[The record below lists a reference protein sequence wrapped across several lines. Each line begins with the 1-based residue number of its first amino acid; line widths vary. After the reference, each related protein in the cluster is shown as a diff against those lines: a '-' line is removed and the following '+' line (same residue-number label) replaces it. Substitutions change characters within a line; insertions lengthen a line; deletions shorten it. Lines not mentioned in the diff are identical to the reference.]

1 MTDDL
6 EKMPSGGARKLSP
19 VGLVIAIGM
28 IFMALAFTACGGSDD
43 SGSDAGGTGGDAPAS
58 DSGGSGDSADSG
70 GDADS
75 DGGGEGE
82 ADQDT
87 LAALI
92 AAGNRVNEISRYQV
106 EFKIEISGQP
116 TQVGFINVDGENTH
130 MQFAELELIS
140 VDGVTYINVG
150 GSWQELP
157 TAAGAGAVANSPF
170 SPQTVTSNLED
181 LEALNASGV
190 EIVDAGTVDVPGGTC
205 HAYTMTIDSEPGN
218 ATFCLDEDSGILR
231 QMVITEAA
239 TNTTVTMTFS
249 YEDMAVT
256 AP

>member
-1 MTDDL
+1 MQQQGFT
-6 EKMPSGGARKLSP
+6 PQQVAGFTSGPATYSPEVINEVMGLTPGQDQAFLGGQAR
-19 VGLVIAIGM
+19 
-28 IFMALAFTACGGSDD
+28 
-43 SGSDAGGTGGDAPAS
+43 
-58 DSGGSGDSADSG
+58 
-70 GDADS
+70 
-75 DGGGEGE
+75 
-82 ADQDT
+82 
-87 LAALI
+87 AALI

>member
-1 MTDDL
+1 M
-6 EKMPSGGARKLSP
+6 GGQAR
-19 VGLVIAIGM
+19 
-28 IFMALAFTACGGSDD
+28 
-43 SGSDAGGTGGDAPAS
+43 
-58 DSGGSGDSADSG
+58 
-70 GDADS
+70 
-75 DGGGEGE
+75 
-82 ADQDT
+82 
-87 LAALI
+87 AALI

-106 EFKIEISGQP
+106 KFKIEISGQP

>member
-1 MTDDL
+1 MQL
-6 EKMPSGGARKLSP
+6 AGFGFPSAAAARTPPTP
-19 VGLVIAIGM
+19 VRQNSGVYATAGCHRLGPGSQSQQPVAADE
-28 IFMALAFTACGGSDD
+28 ALL
-43 SGSDAGGTGGDAPAS
+43 PPWPPPW
-58 DSGGSGDSADSG
+58 
-70 GDADS
+70 
-75 DGGGEGE
+75 
-82 ADQDT
+82 
-87 LAALI
+87 
-92 AAGNRVNEISRYQV
+92 SRWRRW
-106 EFKIEISGQP
+106 
-116 TQVGFINVDGENTH
+116 
-130 MQFAELELIS
+130 LR
-140 VDGVTYINVG
+140 
-150 GSWQELP
+150 
-157 TAAGAGAVANSPF
+157 
-170 SPQTVTSNLED
+170 QTVTSNLED